1 MEKSGDATPIR
12 DLQVGWRG
20 WFGDM
25 RKMQFLRAREPDR
38 TLWQGK
44 GPRLILLGV
53 EALKFPT
60 FKDLTRIA
68 EFYWV
73 GVRFTFSELK
83 WDSRVSG
90 NKMKPMQTIQDLIE
104 EIKLRVVWWALFVF
118 CVTYFLSH
126 SSKSMWMNMPISI
139 LLVSALRFLLNNV
152 EFHWKV
158 QRPVRP
164 QSYLSHLEKKQLSVN
179 DPRLSTGP
187 PPPRWK
193 RKIGSP
199 IVEDAMS
206 DFIDKILK
214 DFVIDLWYSDIT
226 PDKEAPEQIRVIIM
240 DALGEVSGRV
250 KEINLVDL
258 LTRDIIDL
266 IGDHMELFRKNQAAI
281 GVDVMKTLSSEERD
295 DRLKHH
301 LMASKELH
309 PALISPESEYKV
321 LQRLMGGVLAV
332 VLRPREAQCPVV
344 RSIARELLT
353 SLVIQ
358 PVLNFA
364 SPGYINELIEY
375 ILLAIKDEI
384 TKVVAGDQSTA
395 GGNKYATFN
404 QRTDMILSKVDNQR
418 EKSSDYNP
426 FQEDPLQ
433 PRPADWARILE
444 AATQRRTEVLAPEN
458 LENMWTK
465 GRNYKRKEHKK
476 KIRATQE
483 HTPHTPVSSGVDSAV
498 PARKLGNEMEADRH
512 EISTG
517 IEDKSIVKLTRET
530 SLDSQLSD
538 GTKKEMQFS
547 LDPSKKS
554 YAEGGNLVD
563 ELEDIGSLAADGN
576 KIRLK
581 RSNSTSALK
590 IQPDTKRALTE
601 GGGSIISEFYSP
613 EFGKRREEHVRKSAS
628 DMVVHC
634 VGQQVPKLRCRVMGA
649 YFEKLGSKSF
659 AVYSIAVTDSENRT
673 WFVKRR
679 YRNFER
685 LHRHLKEIPN
695 YTLQLPP
702 KRIFSSSTEDAF
714 VHQRCIQLDKYLQDL
729 LSIANVA
736 EQHEVWDFL
745 SGSSKNYAFGKSP
758 SVMRTLAVNVDDAVD
773 DIVRQFKGVSDGLMR
788 KVVGSPTSEASSSIS
803 AWNLST
809 NADETG
815 VRAIRQNTVE
825 TTNSFSDN
833 EDGDKDKSCD
843 PEEAGSGAQENG
855 WHSDNELNS
864 KGYPCRV
871 IHTRSLGSEKKD
883 DLAGEGGFPAANF
896 TATSRN
902 LEDPVGMPPE
912 WTPPNVSVPLL
923 NLVDKVFQL
932 KRRGWLRRQ
941 VFWISKQIL
950 QLMMEDAID
959 DWLLTQIHW
968 LRREDTIASGIRWLK
983 DVLWPNGTFFLRVGN
998 AQDGNENPFQ
1008 NISQLGGSKAD
1019 KPGSFEQQL
1028 EAARR
1033 ASDIK
1038 KMLFDG
1044 TPTALVSLIGHK
1056 QYRRCARDI
1065 YYFTQIYVNSVNP
1078 TVKNAF
1084 VFVLDTSLRV
1094 MSKPKNSQALP
1105 SNYINI
1111 AIRELLDYSSKTEGG
1126 RAIYGSC
1133 YIIYELYHFYKYA
1146 LV

>member
-1 MEKSGDATPIR
+1 MK
-12 DLQVGWRG
+12 
-20 WFGDM
+20 
-25 RKMQFLRAREPDR
+25 
-38 TLWQGK
+38 
-44 GPRLILLGV
+44 
-53 EALKFPT
+53 ALNS
-60 FKDLTRIA
+60 I
-68 EFYWV
+68 E
-73 GVRFTFSELK
+73 
-83 WDSRVSG
+83 
-90 NKMKPMQTIQDLIE
+90 DLIE

-118 CVTYFLSH
+118 CVTYFLSY
-126 SSKSMWMNMPISI
+126 SSKSMWMNLPLSI
-139 LLVSALRFLLNNV
+139 VLVSMLRILLNNV
-152 EFHWKV
+152 EFRWKG
-158 QRPVRP
+158 QKPVRP
-164 QSYLSHLEKKQLSVN
+164 QSYLSHLEKKQLSLN

-187 PPPRWK
+187 PPPKWK

-199 IVEDAMS
+199 IVEDAMK
-206 DFIDKILK
+206 DFIDKLLK

-226 PDKEAPEQIRVIIM
+226 PDKEAPEQIRAIIM

-250 KEINLVDL
+250 KAINLVDL

-266 IGDHMELFRKNQAAI
+266 IGDHIELFRRNQAAI

-295 DRLKHH
+295 ERLKHH

-353 SLVIQ
+353 NLVIQ

-375 ILLAIKDEI
+375 ILLAVKEEI
-384 TKVVAGDQSTA
+384 SKVVSGDQSAA
-395 GGNKYATFN
+395 GGVHDQDSPLRKYATFN
-404 QRTDMILSKVDNQR
+404 QNTDLTLAEVDNQS
-418 EKSSDYNP
+418 EVFSDYNKSP
-426 FQEDPLQ
+426 EDPLQ
-433 PRPADWARILE
+433 PRPADWARVLE

-476 KIRATQE
+476 RIRGVQE
-483 HTPHTPVSSGVDSAV
+483 PIPECSGIDSAV
-498 PARKLGNEMEADRH
+498 PARNLGKEMIADRH

-517 IEDKSIVKLTRET
+517 MEDTSIVKLRSEL
-530 SLDSQLSD
+530 SLDTQLSA
-538 GTKKEMQFS
+538 GTKKEMQFL
-547 LDPSKKS
+547 LDPSKES
-554 YAEGGNLVD
+554 FADPGHLVNK
-563 ELEDIGSLAADGN
+563 LEDIGNLASDGS
-576 KIRLK
+576 KSRLK

-590 IQPDTKRALTE
+590 IQPDTKIALTE

-613 EFGKRREEHVRKSAS
+613 GFGGHREDRISKSAS
-628 DMVVHC
+628 EMVVHS
-634 VGQQVPKLRCRVMGA
+634 VGQQVPKLRCRVKGA

-659 AVYSIAVTDSENRT
+659 AVYSIAVTDSENST

-685 LHRHLKEIPN
+685 LHRHLKDIPN
-695 YTLQLPP
+695 YTLHLPP

-745 SGSSKNYAFGKSP
+745 SGSSKNYSFGKSP

-788 KVVGSPTSEASSSIS
+788 KVVGPTAESSSLIPE
-803 AWNLST
+803 WNLSA

-815 VRAIRQNTVE
+815 VLGFRQNTAE
-825 TTNSFSDN
+825 STNSFSDN
-833 EDGDKDKSCD
+833 EEGDKDRSCD
-843 PEEAGSGAQENG
+843 PVETRSGTRENG
-855 WHSDNELNS
+855 WHSDNELNLKS
-864 KGYPCRV
+864 YPPRV
-871 IHTRSLGSEKKD
+871 VHTRSLVLEKKAY
-883 DLAGEGGFPAANF
+883 LVGEGGF
-896 TATSRN
+896 
-902 LEDPVGMPPE
+902 LEDPVGMLPE

-932 KRRGWLRRQ
+932 KKRGWLRRQ
-941 VFWISKQIL
+941 VFWMSKQIL

-959 DWLLTQIHW
+959 DWLMRQIHW
-968 LRREDTIASGIRWLK
+968 LRREDVIASGIYWLK
-983 DVLWPNGTFFLRVGN
+983 DVLWPNGTFFLRIGN
-998 AQDGNENPFQ
+998 VQDDNQNPLH
-1008 NISQLGGSKAD
+1008 NASHLGGRKAG

-1044 TPTALVSLIGHK
+1044 TPTALVSLIGHR

-1065 YYFTQIYVNSVNP
+1065 YYFTQSTICIKQLAYAILELSLVSIFPELRDLIDDIHQKMGVDQ
-1078 TVKNAF
+1078 TV
-1084 VFVLDTSLRV
+1084 
-1094 MSKPKNSQALP
+1094 
-1105 SNYINI
+1105 
-1111 AIRELLDYSSKTEGG
+1111 
-1126 RAIYGSC
+1126 
-1133 YIIYELYHFYKYA
+1133 
-1146 LV
+1146 

>member
-1 MEKSGDATPIR
+1 MK
-12 DLQVGWRG
+12 
-20 WFGDM
+20 
-25 RKMQFLRAREPDR
+25 
-38 TLWQGK
+38 
-44 GPRLILLGV
+44 
-53 EALKFPT
+53 ALNS
-60 FKDLTRIA
+60 I
-68 EFYWV
+68 E
-73 GVRFTFSELK
+73 
-83 WDSRVSG
+83 
-90 NKMKPMQTIQDLIE
+90 DLIE

-118 CVTYFLSH
+118 CVTYFLSY
-126 SSKSMWMNMPISI
+126 SSKSMWMNLPLSI
-139 LLVSALRFLLNNV
+139 VLVSMLRILLNNV
-152 EFHWKV
+152 EFRWKG
-158 QRPVRP
+158 QKPVRP
-164 QSYLSHLEKKQLSVN
+164 LSYLSHLEKKQLSLN

-187 PPPRWK
+187 PPPKWK

-199 IVEDAMS
+199 IVEDAMK
-206 DFIDKILK
+206 DFIDKLLK

-226 PDKEAPEQIRVIIM
+226 PDKEAPEQIRAIIM

-266 IGDHMELFRKNQAAI
+266 IGDHIELFRRNQAAI

-295 DRLKHH
+295 ERLKHH

-353 SLVIQ
+353 NLVIQ

-375 ILLAIKDEI
+375 ILLAVKEEI
-384 TKVVAGDQSTA
+384 SKVVSGDQSAA
-395 GGNKYATFN
+395 GGAHDQDSPLRKYATFN
-404 QRTDMILSKVDNQR
+404 QNTDLTLAEVDNQR
-418 EKSSDYNP
+418 EVFSDYNKSP
-426 FQEDPLQ
+426 EDPLQ
-433 PRPADWARILE
+433 PRPADWARVLE

-476 KIRATQE
+476 RIRGVQE
-483 HTPHTPVSSGVDSAV
+483 PIPECSGIDSAV
-498 PARKLGNEMEADRH
+498 PARNLGKEMVADRH

-517 IEDKSIVKLTRET
+517 MEDTSIVKLRREL
-530 SLDSQLSD
+530 SLDTQLSA
-538 GTKKEMQFS
+538 GTKKEMEFL
-547 LDPSKKS
+547 LDPSKES
-554 YAEGGNLVD
+554 FADPGHLVNK
-563 ELEDIGSLAADGN
+563 LEDIGNLASDGS
-576 KIRLK
+576 KSRLK

-590 IQPDTKRALTE
+590 IQPDTKIALTE

-613 EFGKRREEHVRKSAS
+613 GFGGHREDRISKSAS
-628 DMVVHC
+628 EMVVHS

-659 AVYSIAVTDSENRT
+659 AVYSIAVTDSENST

-685 LHRHLKEIPN
+685 LHRHLKDIPN
-695 YTLQLPP
+695 YTLHLPP

-745 SGSSKNYAFGKSP
+745 SGSSKNYSFGKSP

-788 KVVGSPTSEASSSIS
+788 KVVGPTAESSSLIPE
-803 AWNLST
+803 WNLSA

-815 VRAIRQNTVE
+815 VLGFRQNTAE
-825 TTNSFSDN
+825 STNSFSDN
-833 EDGDKDKSCD
+833 EEGDKDRSCD
-843 PEEAGSGAQENG
+843 PVETRSGTRENG

-864 KGYPCRV
+864 KSYPPRV
-871 IHTRSLGSEKKD
+871 VHTRSLVLEKKAY
-883 DLAGEGGFPAANF
+883 LVGEGGF
-896 TATSRN
+896 
-902 LEDPVGMPPE
+902 LEDLIGMPPE

-932 KRRGWLRRQ
+932 KKRGWLRRQ
-941 VFWISKQIL
+941 VFWMSKQIL

-959 DWLLTQIHW
+959 DWLMRQIHW
-968 LRREDTIASGIRWLK
+968 LRREDVIASGIHWLK
-983 DVLWPNGTFFLRVGN
+983 DVLWPNGTFFLRIGN
-998 AQDGNENPFQ
+998 VQDDNQNPLH
-1008 NISQLGGSKAD
+1008 NASHLGGRKAG

-1044 TPTALVSLIGHK
+1044 TPTALVSLIGHR

-1065 YYFTQIYVNSVNP
+1065 YYFTQSTICIKQLAYAILELSLVSIFPELRDLIVDIHQKMGVDQ
-1078 TVKNAF
+1078 TV
-1084 VFVLDTSLRV
+1084 
-1094 MSKPKNSQALP
+1094 
-1105 SNYINI
+1105 
-1111 AIRELLDYSSKTEGG
+1111 
-1126 RAIYGSC
+1126 
-1133 YIIYELYHFYKYA
+1133 
-1146 LV
+1146 

>member
-1 MEKSGDATPIR
+1 MK
-12 DLQVGWRG
+12 
-20 WFGDM
+20 
-25 RKMQFLRAREPDR
+25 
-38 TLWQGK
+38 
-44 GPRLILLGV
+44 
-53 EALKFPT
+53 ALNS
-60 FKDLTRIA
+60 I
-68 EFYWV
+68 E
-73 GVRFTFSELK
+73 
-83 WDSRVSG
+83 
-90 NKMKPMQTIQDLIE
+90 DLIE

-118 CVTYFLSH
+118 CVTYFLSY
-126 SSKSMWMNMPISI
+126 SSKSMWMNLPLSI
-139 LLVSALRFLLNNV
+139 VLVSMLRILLNNV
-152 EFHWKV
+152 EFRWKG
-158 QRPVRP
+158 QKPVRP
-164 QSYLSHLEKKQLSVN
+164 QSYLSHLEKKQLSLN

-187 PPPRWK
+187 PPPKWK

-199 IVEDAMS
+199 IVEDAMK
-206 DFIDKILK
+206 DFIDKLLK
-214 DFVIDLWYSDIT
+214 DFVTDLWYSDIT
-226 PDKEAPEQIRVIIM
+226 PDKEAPEQIRAIIM
-240 DALGEVSGRV
+240 DALGEVSRRV

-266 IGDHMELFRKNQAAI
+266 IGDHIELFRRNQAAI

-295 DRLKHH
+295 ERLKHH

-375 ILLAIKDEI
+375 ILLAVKEEI
-384 TKVVAGDQSTA
+384 SKVVSGDQSAA
-395 GGNKYATFN
+395 GSVHDQDSPLRKYATFN
-404 QRTDMILSKVDNQR
+404 QNTDLTLAEVDNQR
-418 EKSSDYNP
+418 EVFSDYNKSP
-426 FQEDPLQ
+426 EDPLQ
-433 PRPADWARILE
+433 PQPADWARVLE

-476 KIRATQE
+476 KIRGVQE
-483 HTPHTPVSSGVDSAV
+483 PIPECSGIDSAV
-498 PARKLGNEMEADRH
+498 PARNRGKEMVADKH

-517 IEDKSIVKLTRET
+517 IEDRSIVKLKCEL
-530 SLDSQLSD
+530 SLDTQLST

-547 LDPSKKS
+547 LDPSKES
-554 YAEGGNLVD
+554 FTDPGHLVNK
-563 ELEDIGSLAADGN
+563 LEDIGNLASDGS
-576 KIRLK
+576 KSRLK

-590 IQPDTKRALTE
+590 IQPDTKIALTE

-613 EFGKRREEHVRKSAS
+613 GFGGHREDYISKSAS
-628 DMVVHC
+628 DMVVHS

-685 LHRHLKEIPN
+685 LHRHLKDIPN
-695 YTLQLPP
+695 YTLHLPP

-745 SGSSKNYAFGKSP
+745 SGSSKNYSFGKSP

-788 KVVGSPTSEASSSIS
+788 KVVGPTAESSSLIPG
-803 AWNLST
+803 WNLSA

-815 VRAIRQNTVE
+815 VLAFRQNTAE
-825 TTNSFSDN
+825 STNSFSDN
-833 EDGDKDKSCD
+833 EEGDKDRSCD
-843 PEEAGSGAQENG
+843 PVENG

-864 KGYPCRV
+864 KSYPPRV
-871 IHTRSLGSEKKD
+871 VHTRSLGLEKKAY
-883 DLAGEGGFPAANF
+883 LVGEGGF
-896 TATSRN
+896 

-932 KRRGWLRRQ
+932 KKRGWLRRQ
-941 VFWISKQIL
+941 VFWMSKQIL

-959 DWLLTQIHW
+959 DWLMRQIHW
-968 LRREDTIASGIRWLK
+968 LRREDVIASGIYWLK
-983 DVLWPNGTFFLRVGN
+983 DVLWPNGTFFLRIGN
-998 AQDGNENPFQ
+998 VQDDNQNPLH
-1008 NISQLGGSKAD
+1008 NASQLGGSKAG
-1019 KPGSFEQQL
+1019 KPVSFEQQL

-1065 YYFTQIYVNSVNP
+1065 YYFTQSTICIKQLAYAVLELSLVSIFP
-1078 TVKNAF
+1078 ELRDLVVDIHQKMGVDQTV
-1084 VFVLDTSLRV
+1084 
-1094 MSKPKNSQALP
+1094 
-1105 SNYINI
+1105 
-1111 AIRELLDYSSKTEGG
+1111 
-1126 RAIYGSC
+1126 
-1133 YIIYELYHFYKYA
+1133 
-1146 LV
+1146 

>member
-1 MEKSGDATPIR
+1 
-12 DLQVGWRG
+12 
-20 WFGDM
+20 
-25 RKMQFLRAREPDR
+25 
-38 TLWQGK
+38 
-44 GPRLILLGV
+44 
-53 EALKFPT
+53 
-60 FKDLTRIA
+60 
-68 EFYWV
+68 
-73 GVRFTFSELK
+73 
-83 WDSRVSG
+83 
-90 NKMKPMQTIQDLIE
+90 
-104 EIKLRVVWWALFVF
+104 
-118 CVTYFLSH
+118 
-126 SSKSMWMNMPISI
+126 
-139 LLVSALRFLLNNV
+139 
-152 EFHWKV
+152 
-158 QRPVRP
+158 
-164 QSYLSHLEKKQLSVN
+164 
-179 DPRLSTGP
+179 
-187 PPPRWK
+187 
-193 RKIGSP
+193 
-199 IVEDAMS
+199 
-206 DFIDKILK
+206 
-214 DFVIDLWYSDIT
+214 
-226 PDKEAPEQIRVIIM
+226 
-240 DALGEVSGRV
+240 
-250 KEINLVDL
+250 
-258 LTRDIIDL
+258 
-266 IGDHMELFRKNQAAI
+266 
-281 GVDVMKTLSSEERD
+281 
-295 DRLKHH
+295 
-301 LMASKELH
+301 
-309 PALISPESEYKV
+309 
-321 LQRLMGGVLAV
+321 
-332 VLRPREAQCPVV
+332 
-344 RSIARELLT
+344 
-353 SLVIQ
+353 
-358 PVLNFA
+358 
-364 SPGYINELIEY
+364 
-375 ILLAIKDEI
+375 
-384 TKVVAGDQSTA
+384 
-395 GGNKYATFN
+395 
-404 QRTDMILSKVDNQR
+404 
-418 EKSSDYNP
+418 
-426 FQEDPLQ
+426 
-433 PRPADWARILE
+433 
-444 AATQRRTEVLAPEN
+444 
-458 LENMWTK
+458 MWTK

-483 HTPHTPVSSGVDSAV
+483 HTPVSSGVDSAV
-498 PARKLGNEMEADRH
+498 PARKLGNEMVADRH

-576 KIRLK
+576 KSRLK

-590 IQPDTKRALTE
+590 IQPDTKRAFTE

-613 EFGKRREEHVRKSAS
+613 EFGRRREEHIGKSAS
-628 DMVVHC
+628 DMVAHC

-695 YTLQLPP
+695 YTLHLPP

-843 PEEAGSGAQENG
+843 PEEAGSGAQGNG

-983 DVLWPNGTFFLRVGN
+983 DVLWPNGTFFLRFGN

-1065 YYFTQIYVNSVNP
+1065 YYFTQSTIC
-1078 TVKNAF
+1078 VKQLAYAILELSLVSIF
-1084 VFVLDTSLRV
+1084 PELQDLVLDVHQTMGV
-1094 MSKPKNSQALP
+1094 N
-1105 SNYINI
+1105 
-1111 AIRELLDYSSKTEGG
+1111 ET
-1126 RAIYGSC
+1126 
-1133 YIIYELYHFYKYA
+1133 
-1146 LV
+1146 V

>member
-1 MEKSGDATPIR
+1 MK
-12 DLQVGWRG
+12 
-20 WFGDM
+20 
-25 RKMQFLRAREPDR
+25 
-38 TLWQGK
+38 
-44 GPRLILLGV
+44 
-53 EALKFPT
+53 ALNS
-60 FKDLTRIA
+60 I
-68 EFYWV
+68 E
-73 GVRFTFSELK
+73 
-83 WDSRVSG
+83 
-90 NKMKPMQTIQDLIE
+90 DLIE

-118 CVTYFLSH
+118 CVTYFLSY
-126 SSKSMWMNMPISI
+126 SSKSMWMNLPLSI
-139 LLVSALRFLLNNV
+139 VLVSMLRILLNNV
-152 EFHWKV
+152 EFRWKG
-158 QRPVRP
+158 QKPVRP
-164 QSYLSHLEKKQLSVN
+164 LSYLSHLEKKQLSLN

-187 PPPRWK
+187 PPPKWK

-199 IVEDAMS
+199 IVEDAMK
-206 DFIDKILK
+206 DFIDKLLK

-226 PDKEAPEQIRVIIM
+226 PDKEAPEQIRAIIM

-266 IGDHMELFRKNQAAI
+266 IGDHIELFRRNQAAI

-295 DRLKHH
+295 ERLKHH

-353 SLVIQ
+353 NLVIQ

-375 ILLAIKDEI
+375 ILLAVKEEI
-384 TKVVAGDQSTA
+384 SKVVSGDQSAA
-395 GGNKYATFN
+395 GGVHDQDSPLRKYATFN
-404 QRTDMILSKVDNQR
+404 QNTDLTLAEVDNQR
-418 EKSSDYNP
+418 EVFSDYNKSP
-426 FQEDPLQ
+426 EDPLQ
-433 PRPADWARILE
+433 PRPADWARVLE

-476 KIRATQE
+476 RIRGVQE
-483 HTPHTPVSSGVDSAV
+483 PIPECSGIDSAV
-498 PARKLGNEMEADRH
+498 PARNLGKEMVDDRH

-517 IEDKSIVKLTRET
+517 MEDTSIVKLRREL
-530 SLDSQLSD
+530 SLDTQLSA
-538 GTKKEMQFS
+538 GTKKEMEFL
-547 LDPSKKS
+547 LDPSKES
-554 YAEGGNLVD
+554 FADPGHLVNK
-563 ELEDIGSLAADGN
+563 LEDIGNLASDGS
-576 KIRLK
+576 KSRLK

-590 IQPDTKRALTE
+590 IQPDTKIALTE

-613 EFGKRREEHVRKSAS
+613 GFGGHREDRISKSAS
-628 DMVVHC
+628 EMVVHS

-659 AVYSIAVTDSENRT
+659 AVYSIAVTDSENST

-685 LHRHLKEIPN
+685 LHRHLKDIPN
-695 YTLQLPP
+695 YTLHLPP
-702 KRIFSSSTEDAF
+702 KRIFSSSTEDTF

-745 SGSSKNYAFGKSP
+745 SGSSKNYSFGKSP

-788 KVVGSPTSEASSSIS
+788 KVVGPTAESSSLIPE
-803 AWNLST
+803 WNLSA
-809 NADETG
+809 NVDETG
-815 VRAIRQNTVE
+815 VLGFRQNTAE
-825 TTNSFSDN
+825 STNSFSDN
-833 EDGDKDKSCD
+833 EEGDKDRSCD
-843 PEEAGSGAQENG
+843 PVETRSGTRENG

-864 KGYPCRV
+864 KSYPPRV
-871 IHTRSLGSEKKD
+871 VHTRSLVLEKKAY
-883 DLAGEGGFPAANF
+883 LVGEGGF
-896 TATSRN
+896 

-932 KRRGWLRRQ
+932 KKRGWLRRQ
-941 VFWISKQIL
+941 VFWMSKQIL

-959 DWLLTQIHW
+959 DWLMRQIHW
-968 LRREDTIASGIRWLK
+968 LRREDVIASGIYWLK
-983 DVLWPNGTFFLRVGN
+983 DVLWPNGTFFLRIGN
-998 AQDGNENPFQ
+998 VQDDNQNPLH
-1008 NISQLGGSKAD
+1008 NASHLGGRKAG

-1044 TPTALVSLIGHK
+1044 TPTALVSLIGHR

-1065 YYFTQIYVNSVNP
+1065 YYFTQSTICIKQLAYAILELSLVSIFPELRDLIVDIHQKMGVDQ
-1078 TVKNAF
+1078 TV
-1084 VFVLDTSLRV
+1084 
-1094 MSKPKNSQALP
+1094 
-1105 SNYINI
+1105 
-1111 AIRELLDYSSKTEGG
+1111 
-1126 RAIYGSC
+1126 
-1133 YIIYELYHFYKYA
+1133 
-1146 LV
+1146 